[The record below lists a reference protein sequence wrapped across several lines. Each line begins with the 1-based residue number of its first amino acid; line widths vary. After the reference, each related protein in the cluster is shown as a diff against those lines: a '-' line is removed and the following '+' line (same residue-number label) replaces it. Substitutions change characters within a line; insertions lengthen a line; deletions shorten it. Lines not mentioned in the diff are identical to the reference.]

1 MNVLIKE
8 SQPLTA
14 FGIHQLLE
22 NEFTDVNV
30 NLASNVEDA
39 FTLFYKSEFDMFIID
54 TELSLIET
62 EKLIKTIRNRYN
74 KAQILIYGN
83 KNSSANE
90 LHYISMGANGFIT
103 KNSSLDCITNAIKMI
118 QSGQVYMSH
127 KAMISGSINGGSLDL
142 PVKRLSR
149 REHEVYKLLIKGHG
163 VNQISRELNLK
174 QTTISTM
181 KRRIL
186 HKLKVK
192 NIAELVV
199 LSTKIGYN

>member
-118 QSGQVYMSH
+118 QSGQVYISH

>member
-39 FTLFYKSEFDMFIID
+39 FTLFYQSEFDMFIID

-62 EKLIKTIRNRYN
+62 EKLINAIRNRYHN
-74 KAQILIYGN
+74 AKILIYGN
-83 KNSSANE
+83 RYSSPNE
-90 LHYISMGANGFIT
+90 LQYISMGANGFIT
-103 KNSSLDCITNAIKMI
+103 KKSSVDHITNAIKLI
-118 QSGQVYMSH
+118 QAGQVYVSH
-127 KAMISGSINGGSLDL
+127 KAMTSGPVNGQGLDL

-149 REHEVYKLLIKGHG
+149 REYEVYKLLIKGHG
-163 VNQISRELNLK
+163 VNQISHELELK

-192 NIAELVV
+192 NIAELVL